1 MVFAASRKIFA
12 GSKSAAV
19 APEAAHPRYHLA
31 IAYRESGRTGEARE
45 LLNALHESLD
55 AGHELRARVG
65 EALASL
71 P

>member
-1 MVFAASRKIFA
+1 VDR
-12 GSKSAAV
+12 AV
-19 APEAAHPRYHLA
+19 ALLEKAHGLAPQAADTRYHLA

-45 LLNALHESLD
+45 LLNDLHENLD
-55 AGHELRARVG
+55 AGHELRAPVG